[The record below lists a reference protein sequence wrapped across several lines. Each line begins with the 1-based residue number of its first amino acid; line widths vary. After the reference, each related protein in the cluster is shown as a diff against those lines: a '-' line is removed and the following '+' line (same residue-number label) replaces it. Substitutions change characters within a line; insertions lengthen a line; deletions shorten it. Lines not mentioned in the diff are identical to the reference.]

1 MRASRL
7 TTTASASSSSR
18 NTLSLASTLSSAQ
31 RRLTTLSSHASS
43 RQQAFSSH
51 PLTPLSSLPPTTV
64 RNYASFLGPA
74 GSSPEPNALQV
85 TDPLLIY
92 RAKVARGELEEDEE
106 QLRAL
111 VELRRINR
119 ILRDYTPPV
128 HLLGILHQDTQSQ
141 SSAALASAIDARLRP
156 GAKEFQPSSTSSS
169 TNGEQRIGELVKWLS
184 ESEGLAELGTPKG
197 LLITGTPG
205 TGKSMVM
212 DIFYDSLPTKYKFR
226 RHYHHLLLD
235 LYKII
240 WEEAERRRIAVS
252 QGVPRP
258 TATPEIGTGAIWTRT
273 PGAGKSASAWRRAL
287 RGMPFFRPDSLAEE
301 GEQLSYVPGPDGD
314 VVKTTLPLH
323 AAAHLFLKH
332 GHILLFDEIQLVDVA
347 SAGLLR
353 RTLEAYWRLG
363 GVVVGTSNRIPKDL
377 YASNV
382 QRGQLTQFLEIL
394 QERCPNH
401 EMRRSRDFRREPFY
415 RQEWLERNQQSQAED
430 QASASTCTCSPSQP
444 SVPAQQTSYLL
455 RNESYKFD
463 SLVSEAVANRP
474 FQPTTL
480 NVYGRKLHVPRSI
493 SATETH
499 PSVCRFT
506 FSELCDSP
514 LGPAD
519 YLTLASTYHTFIL
532 EGVPQMTLM
541 QKNQA
546 RRMITLLDA
555 VYEAGCRLI
564 VLADA
569 GPDDLFFP
577 DAEKAA
583 KHAARGPAAGPGDVR
598 PELEYYGSSGDGR
611 GDGREDV
618 VDMSTKGAPSPFL
631 TPPSGQGYPEEEQL
645 ARRKAGQR
653 VDFNTDEFMT
663 DSLIMAET
671 LSEAMQDTEEGFRPN
686 ISTYSSD
693 RPSRSASLDPT
704 SEKGVGGKEDKVG
717 FKHLAIFSGE
727 DESFSYQRAVSRLF
741 EMSHPDWMRR
751 KGWRPF
757 LSNEMEAWSGTSK
770 KAIAETV
777 GKAVVANELN
787 QAKRHLDRAA
797 TAAAAATSATN
808 ATSGLGDGS
817 GRFVDPSGDFAEE
830 ASYESSSFP
839 GRSEAQTKLEKEIE
853 MFAAR
858 EVQLAQE
865 RKEKEDKK
873 KGYEA
878 PDFSPGPIGKKR
890 NRDQG
895 PPVLSE
901 AHVWG
906 VREDWGK
913 KAGAWGKGSSI
924 FSQQS
929 QQESSSS
936 SYSPNGSASHRP
948 TTKTSF
954 HTGGSGGSG
963 KRSFSTSS
971 IPLARVAAL
980 DHYSTLQLPR
990 SATQAQI
997 KSQFYKL
1004 SKELHPDVNPSDD
1017 AKKRFQEVSEAYAT
1031 LGHPAQRK
1039 TYDRQS
1045 SSSRGGG
1052 GGGYGDNVGFGLGYA
1067 YNAEDNINRRARATY
1082 AWDYQR
1088 RRKAQES
1095 QQYSQTPRGG
1105 VGSAG
1110 WARQSHSSIFNEAE
1124 NGGGSAFE
1132 TLAAQQRAREAR
1144 NKARQTW
1151 TTEEKMYQSDL
1162 ANPFVRFGQVV
1173 VMLYLVWKL
1182 GTFFTVGG
1190 MTQAGKKERAQQ
1202 QR

>member
-1 MRASRL
+1 MSVSAARTHRVTVSSRL
-7 TTTASASSSSR
+7 VLSSSR
-18 NTLSLASTLSSAQ
+18 STSAPRQLSTLRPILAHRATANVLGNNRNAQSSRLRPPGPLLSGRTLAS
-31 RRLTTLSSHASS
+31 
-43 RQQAFSSH
+43 F
-51 PLTPLSSLPPTTV
+51 V
-64 RNYASFLGPA
+64 GPA
-74 GSSPEPNALQV
+74 GAAPEPNALQV

-119 ILRDYTPPV
+119 TLRDYVPPA
-128 HLLGILHQDTQSQ
+128 HLLGILNDDAQSA

-156 GAKEFQPSSTSSS
+156 GAREFQDEPTSRPSSGSRNKSES
-169 TNGEQRIGELVKWLS
+169 IGELVKWLS

-212 DIFYDSLPTKYKFR
+212 DIFYDSLPTRNKFR

-240 WEEAERRRIAVS
+240 WQEAERRRLAVS
-252 QGVPRP
+252 QGMPRP
-258 TATPEIGTGAIWTRT
+258 TATPEIGGAVWMRD
-273 PGAGKSASAWRRAL
+273 PRAQNKASAWRRAL
-287 RGMPFFRPDSLAEE
+287 RGMPFFRPDSLADD
-301 GEQLSYVPGPDGD
+301 GSEQLQYIPGPDGD

-323 AAAHLFLKH
+323 AAAHLFLNH

-363 GVVVGTSNRIPKDL
+363 GVVIGTSNRIPKDL

-401 EMRRSRDFRREPFY
+401 EMRRSRDFRRQPFY
-415 RQEWLERNQQSQAED
+415 RQEWLDRNTGDAQDIDQGAAQAE
-430 QASASTCTCSPSQP
+430 
-444 SVPAQQTSYLL
+444 VPAQTSYFL
-455 RNESYKFD
+455 R
-463 SLVSEAVANRP
+463 SEADKFSALVQDAVAGRSE
-474 FQPTTL
+474 QAATL
-480 NVYGRKLHVPRSI
+480 NVYGRKLMVPRAI
-493 SATETH
+493 AATDEL

-506 FSELCDSP
+506 FAELCDSP

-519 YLTLASTYHTFIL
+519 YLTLASTYHTFVL

-577 DAEKAA
+577 DAEGAA
-583 KHAARGPAAGPGDVR
+583 RHAARGPAAGPGDVR
-598 PELEYYGSSGDGR
+598 PELHLGAVGTH
-611 GDGREDV
+611 EDV
-618 VDMSTKGAPSPFL
+618 VDMSTKGARSPFL
-631 TPPSGQGYPEEEQL
+631 TPPPGEGYPEEEEL

-653 VDFNTDEFMT
+653 VDFSQDEFMT
-663 DSLIMAET
+663 ESLIMAET

-686 ISTYSSD
+686 ISAYSSD
-693 RPSRSASLDPT
+693 RPSRSAGNTADADVAQ
-704 SEKGVGGKEDKVG
+704 KAKDDKAG

-727 DESFSYQRAVSRLF
+727 DERFSYQRAVSRLF

-757 LSNEMEAWSGTSK
+757 LSNEMAAWAGSSRGKVAEA
-770 KAIAETV
+770 V

-787 QAKRHLDRAA
+787 EAHRHLERAESAASA
-797 TAAAAATSATN
+797 TAGLSAD
-808 ATSGLGDGS
+808 SP
-817 GRFVDPSGDFAEE
+817 RFEDPSGDFADE
-830 ASYESSSFP
+830 ASYETATFP
-839 GRSEAQTKLEKEIE
+839 GRRTAQTRLERE
-853 MFAAR
+853 MSEWTAKKQEQR
-858 EVQLAQE
+858 ESGSYA
-865 RKEKEDKK
+865 
-873 KGYEA
+873 A

-890 NRDQG
+890 GRNEG
-895 PPVLSE
+895 PPVLAE

-913 KAGAWGKGSSI
+913 KAGAWGR
-924 FSQQS
+924 
-929 QQESSSS
+929 
-936 SYSPNGSASHRP
+936 GSAVFADKESQSPEAASKNAR
-948 TTKTSF
+948 TSPRSTG
-954 HTGGSGGSG
+954 TGGGDGGG
-963 KRSFSTSS
+963 GRRGFSTSA
-971 IPLARVAAL
+971 LAHARAL
-980 DHYSTLQLPR
+980 DHYSTLQVAR
-990 SATQAQI
+990 GATQAQI
-997 KSQFYKL
+997 KAQFYKL

-1031 LGHPAQRK
+1031 LGTPANRR

-1045 SSSRGGG
+1045 SSASTAGGG
-1052 GGGYGDNVGFGLGYA
+1052 GGGYGDNVGRGYA
-1067 YNAEDNINRRARATY
+1067 WDAEDNANRRARATY

-1088 RRKAQES
+1088 RRK
-1095 QQYSQTPRGG
+1095 QQDQRTYG
-1105 VGSAG
+1105 
-1110 WARQSHSSIFNEAE
+1110 RQASMYTSEE
-1124 NGGGSAFE
+1124 GDAFE

-1144 NKARQTW
+1144 NRARQQGSEAW
-1151 TTEEKMYQSDL
+1151 SSAEKEYQSDV
-1162 ANPFVRFGQVV
+1162 ANPFMRFGQVV
-1173 VMLYLVWKL
+1173 VMLYLVWKA
-1182 GTFFTVGG
+1182 GTYFVDHPTSRKR
-1190 MTQAGKKERAQQ
+1190 TTT
-1202 QR
+1202 

>member
-1 MRASRL
+1 MQL
-7 TTTASASSSSR
+7 
-18 NTLSLASTLSSAQ
+18 LDLIIG
-31 RRLTTLSSHASS
+31 
-43 RQQAFSSH
+43 
-51 PLTPLSSLPPTTV
+51 
-64 RNYASFLGPA
+64 ASFVGPI
-74 GSSPEPNALQV
+74 GVQPESNALQV

-111 VELRRINR
+111 LQLRRINR
-119 ILRDYTPPV
+119 SLRDYIPPA
-128 HLLGILHQDTQSQ
+128 HLLGILNDDSQ
-141 SSAALASAIDARLRP
+141 SKASVALASAIDSRLRP
-156 GAKEFQPSSTSSS
+156 GAREFQDEPTSRAPSSPTK
-169 TNGEQRIGELVKWLS
+169 QQDIGELVKWLS

-240 WEEAERRRIAVS
+240 WEEAERRRLAVA
-252 QGVPRP
+252 QGMPRA

-273 PGAGKSASAWRRAL
+273 NKGSAWRRAL
-287 RGMPFFRPDSLAEE
+287 RGMPFFRPDSLADNGYPNDE
-301 GEQLSYVPGPDGD
+301 LKYVPGPDGD

-323 AAAHLFLKH
+323 AAAHLFLNH

-382 QRGQLTQFLEIL
+382 QRGALTQFLEIL

-401 EMRRSRDFRREPFY
+401 EMRRSRDFRREPHY
-415 RQEWLERNQQSQAED
+415 RQEWLDRNLADEPEQSADEAPQSKGEV
-430 QASASTCTCSPSQP
+430 TPTPG
-444 SVPAQQTSYLL
+444 QTSYFL
-455 RNESYKFD
+455 RNEADKYD
-463 SLVSEAVANRP
+463 ALVSQVTAGRTASP
-474 FQPTTL
+474 ATL
-480 NVYGRKLHVPRSI
+480 NVYGRKLVVPRSI
-493 SATETH
+493 ASTTTH

-519 YLTLASTYHTFIL
+519 YLTLASTYHTFVL

-577 DAEKAA
+577 DAESASR
-583 KHAARGPAAGPGDVR
+583 HAARGPAAGPGDVR
-598 PELEYYGSSGDGR
+598 PELQFSARRDGTT
-611 GDGREDV
+611 EDV
-618 VDMSTKGAPSPFL
+618 VDMSTKGARSPFL
-631 TPPSGQGYPEEEQL
+631 TPPHGQAYPEEEEL
-645 ARRKAGQR
+645 AARKANQR
-653 VDFNTDEFMT
+653 VDFSQDEFMT

-686 ISTYSSD
+686 ISAYSSD
-693 RPSRSASLDPT
+693 RPSTRSSGEMKSND
-704 SEKGVGGKEDKVG
+704 DKDDKIG

-727 DESFSYQRAVSRLF
+727 DERFSYQRAVSRLF
-741 EMSHPDWMRR
+741 EMSHPDWMKR

-757 LSNEMEAWSGTSK
+757 LLNEMASWAGSSKQEQDKAMAEA
-770 KAIAETV
+770 I
-777 GKAVVANELN
+777 GKAAVANELN
-787 QAKRHLDRAA
+787 EAHRHLDRAA
-797 TAAAAATSATN
+797 NAASATAN
-808 ATSGLGDGS
+808 LVSADAP

-830 ASYESSSFP
+830 ASYETASFP
-839 GRSEAQTKLEKEIE
+839 GRREAQTKLEAE
-853 MFAAR
+853 MESWATKQMQQA
-858 EVQLAQE
+858 EE
-865 RKEKEDKK
+865 RKQEPIGKKE
-873 KGYEA
+873 YQA

-901 AHVWG
+901 SHVWG

-913 KAGAWGKGSSI
+913 KAGAWGKGSAI
-924 FSQQS
+924 FARDPASAS
-929 QQESSSS
+929 VEEDESSDSASS
-936 SYSPNGSASHRP
+936 THPRRASTTTTTATATPNGTVRSSNIR
-948 TTKTSF
+948 SN
-954 HTGGSGGSG
+954 GGMGG
-963 KRSFSTSS
+963 KRGFSTSIQLS
-971 IPLARVAAL
+971 ARAL
-980 DHYSTLQLPR
+980 DHYTTLQVAR

-1004 SKELHPDVNPSDD
+1004 SKELHPDVNPSED
-1017 AKKRFQEVSEAYAT
+1017 AKRRFQEVSEAYAT
-1031 LGHPAQRK
+1031 LGTPANRK
-1039 TYDRQS
+1039 SYDGQAS
-1045 SSSRGGG
+1045 ASFCGGASY
-1052 GGGYGDNVGFGLGYA
+1052 GGYGDNVGGGGGGGFGYGYDA
-1067 YNAEDNINRRARATY
+1067 DDNANRRARATY

-1088 RRKAQES
+1088 RRKAAES
-1095 QQYSQTPRGG
+1095 QARHNATDSSSRGTTFGRQT
-1105 VGSAG
+1105 
-1110 WARQSHSSIFNEAE
+1110 HSSIVNE
-1124 NGGGSAFE
+1124 NSNNDDAFE
-1132 TLAAQQRAREAR
+1132 ILAAQQRAREVR
-1144 NKARQTW
+1144 NRARQEGSEAW
-1151 TTEEKMYQSDL
+1151 TREETAYQADV
-1162 ANPFVRFGQVV
+1162 ANPFVRF
-1173 VMLYLVWKL
+1173 
-1182 GTFFTVGG
+1182 
-1190 MTQAGKKERAQQ
+1190 ESSD
-1202 QR
+1202 

>member
-1 MRASRL
+1 MLVSATRAFRTPSAPRTTAAALPSCSYGYTTLSASQTVSLRYPRRSSLNASTHRIERASRG
-7 TTTASASSSSR
+7 
-18 NTLSLASTLSSAQ
+18 LASFTG
-31 RRLTTLSSHASS
+31 AS
-43 RQQAFSSH
+43 
-51 PLTPLSSLPPTTV
+51 PTH
-64 RNYASFLGPA
+64 S
-74 GSSPEPNALQV
+74 EPNALQV

-111 VELRRINR
+111 IELRRINR
-119 ILRDYTPPV
+119 TLRDYVPPA
-128 HLLGILHQDTQSQ
+128 HLLGILHDDSQ
-141 SSAALASAIDARLRP
+141 SSSSSALASAIDARLRP
-156 GAKEFQPSSTSSS
+156 GAKEFQEEPSSRK
-169 TNGEQRIGELVKWLS
+169 GENIGELVRWLS

-240 WEEAERRRIAVS
+240 WQEAERRRLAVR
-252 QGVPRP
+252 QGTPRS
-258 TATPEIGTGAIWTRT
+258 TATPEIGTGAVWTRENR
-273 PGAGKSASAWRRAL
+273 SSSWRRAL
-287 RGMPFFRPDSLAEE
+287 RGMPFFRPDSLADDPNEKL
-301 GEQLSYVPGPDGD
+301 QYIPGPDGD

-323 AAAHLFLKH
+323 AAAHLFLNH

-401 EMRRSRDFRREPFY
+401 EMRKSRDFRRQPFY
-415 RQEWLERNQQSQAED
+415 RQEWLARNEEAED
-430 QASASTCTCSPSQP
+430 SVENTQDSGSEPAGEVSTAP
-444 SVPAQQTSYLL
+444 QTSYFL
-455 RNESYKFD
+455 RSEAEKYD
-463 SLVSEAVANRP
+463 RLVSEVIAGRASS
-474 FQPTTL
+474 PTTL

-493 SATETH
+493 PSTSTS

-532 EGVPQMTLM
+532 EGVPQLTLM

-555 VYEAGCRLI
+555 VYEAGCRLV

-569 GPDDLFFP
+569 APDDLFFP
-577 DAEKAA
+577 DAEGAA
-583 KHAARGPAAGPGDVR
+583 QHAARGPAAGPGDVR
-598 PELEYYGSSGDGR
+598 PELQYKGDAM
-611 GDGREDV
+611 EDV
-618 VDMSTKGAPSPFL
+618 VDMSTKGGRSPFL
-631 TPPSGQGYPEEEQL
+631 TPPPGQGYPEEDEI
-645 ARRKAGQR
+645 ARRKANQR
-653 VDFNTDEFMT
+653 VDFNRDEFMT
-663 DSLIMAET
+663 ESLIMAET

-686 ISTYSSD
+686 ISAYSSD
-693 RPSRSASLDPT
+693 KPSTRSTVESKKD
-704 SEKGVGGKEDKVG
+704 DKIG

-727 DESFSYQRAVSRLF
+727 DERFSYQRAVSRLF
-741 EMSHPDWMRR
+741 EMSHPDWMKR

-757 LSNEMEAWSGTSK
+757 LSNEMDSWAGTSTK
-770 KAIAETV
+770 EEAV
-777 GKAVVANELN
+777 GKAIVANELN
-787 QAKRHLDRAA
+787 EAQRHMDRAA
-797 TAAAAATSATN
+797 SAAASVSVSAD
-808 ATSGLGDGS
+808 SP
-817 GRFVDPSGDFAEE
+817 RFVDPSGDFAEE
-830 ASYESSSFP
+830 ASYETASFP
-839 GRSEAQTKLEKEIE
+839 GRRDAQTKLEQE
-853 MFAAR
+853 MEEWTAR
-858 EVQLAQE
+858 KLQQQQKQE
-865 RKEKEDKK
+865 QSQGGKK
-873 KGYEA
+873 YEA

-901 AHVWG
+901 AHIWG

-913 KAGAWGKGSSI
+913 KAGAWGKGSAI
-924 FSQQS
+924 FAQD
-929 QQESSSS
+929 E
-936 SYSPNGSASHRP
+936 PAEGSHPARSTRRP
-948 TTKTSF
+948 TSSPTHPSPSNT
-954 HTGGSGGSG
+954 GSGS

-971 IPLARVAAL
+971 HLSARTI
-980 DHYSTLQLPR
+980 DFYSTLQVPR

-1004 SKELHPDVNPSDD
+1004 SKELHPDVNPSED
-1017 AKKRFQEVSEAYAT
+1017 AKKRFQQVSEAYAT
-1031 LGHPAQRK
+1031 LSHPKDRK
-1039 TYDRQS
+1039 AYDRQS
-1045 SSSRGGG
+1045 SSASSSSSSSNYS
-1052 GGGYGDNVGFGLGYA
+1052 GYGDNVGGGGGYY
-1067 YNAEDNINRRARATY
+1067 YNSEDNINRRARATY

-1095 QQYSQTPRGG
+1095 ASFGRQT
-1105 VGSAG
+1105 
-1110 WARQSHSSIFNEAE
+1110 HSSVFNDSMT
-1124 NGGGSAFE
+1124 GGGGDAFE

-1144 NKARQTW
+1144 NRARQTGSAAS
-1151 TTEEKMYQSDL
+1151 TMQEREYQSDV
-1162 ANPFVRFGQVV
+1162 ANPLVRFGQVV
-1173 VMLYLVWKL
+1173 VMLYMVYKA
-1182 GTFFTVGG
+1182 GTFFVGQG
-1190 MTQAGKKERAQQ
+1190 GEGRGRRADG
-1202 QR
+1202 RRV

>member
-1 MRASRL
+1 MLVSAARTIRSSCTARSIL
-7 TTTASASSSSR
+7 TAPA
-18 NTLSLASTLSSAQ
+18 LPSAQ
-31 RRLTTLSSHASS
+31 RRLVTLPSPAHHPYQTRSTPIGSRPRATSRNLPSIPSCNLASFVGPSSH
-43 RQQAFSSH
+43 
-51 PLTPLSSLPPTTV
+51 T
-64 RNYASFLGPA
+64 
-74 GSSPEPNALQV
+74 PEPNALQV

-119 ILRDYTPPV
+119 TLRDYVPPA
-128 HLLGILHQDTQSQ
+128 HLLGILNDDSQSA
-141 SSAALASAIDARLRP
+141 SSAALASAINSRLRP
-156 GAKEFQPSSTSSS
+156 GAKEFQDEPTSRAPSSAKKSDQT
-169 TNGEQRIGELVKWLS
+169 IGELVKWLS

-240 WEEAERRRIAVS
+240 WEEAERRRLAVS
-252 QGVPRP
+252 QGMPRP
-258 TATPEIGTGAIWTRT
+258 TATPEIGTGAIWTR
-273 PGAGKSASAWRRAL
+273 ANKASAWKRAL
-287 RGMPFFRPDSLAEE
+287 RGMPFFRPDSLADDPN
-301 GEQLSYVPGPDGD
+301 EQLQYVPGPDGD

-323 AAAHLFLKH
+323 AAAHLFLNH

-363 GVVVGTSNRIPKDL
+363 GVVIGTSNRIPKDL

-415 RQEWLERNQQSQAED
+415 RQEWLERNQSTEGKQED
-430 QASASTCTCSPSQP
+430 GNTD
-444 SVPAQQTSYLL
+444 AQTGQVSREQGQTSYFL
-455 RNESYKFD
+455 R
-463 SLVSEAVANRP
+463 SEADKFTHLVDDAVGGRSAV
-474 FQPTTL
+474 PTTL
-480 NVYGRKLHVPRSI
+480 NVYGRKLHVPRSVA
-493 SATETH
+493 ATETH

-577 DAEKAA
+577 DAEGAA
-583 KHAARGPAAGPGDVR
+583 RHAARGPAAGPGDVR
-598 PELEYYGSSGDGR
+598 PELHYTRSAGGSM
-611 GDGREDV
+611 EDV
-618 VDMSTKGAPSPFL
+618 VDMSTKGGRSPFL
-631 TPPSGQGYPEEEQL
+631 TPPPGQAYPEEEEL

-653 VDFNTDEFMT
+653 VDFSQDEFMT
-663 DSLIMAET
+663 ESLIMAET

-686 ISTYSSD
+686 ISAYSSD
-693 RPSRSASLDPT
+693 RPSRSPETAKKD
-704 SEKGVGGKEDKVG
+704 DKVG

-727 DESFSYQRAVSRLF
+727 DERFSYQRAVSRLF

-757 LSNEMEAWSGTSK
+757 LSNEMAAWAGTSK
-770 KAIAETV
+770 ERAVAEAV

-787 QAKRHLDRAA
+787 EAHRHLDRAA
-797 TAAAAATSATN
+797 NAASTTAQMASAD
-808 ATSGLGDGS
+808 SPS
-817 GRFVDPSGDFAEE
+817 RFVDPSGDFAEE
-830 ASYESSSFP
+830 ASYETASFP
-839 GRSEAQTKLEKEIE
+839 GRRTAQTKLERQMEE
-853 MFAAR
+853 WAAR
-858 EVQLAQE
+858 QLHQQE
-865 RKEKEDKK
+865 EQKAAEEAKRRKA
-873 KGYEA
+873 YEA

-890 NRDQG
+890 NRDEG

-913 KAGAWGKGSSI
+913 KAGAWGKGSAV
-924 FSQQS
+924 FSQDPGNDAAAS
-929 QQESSSS
+929 PSSAH
-936 SYSPNGSASHRP
+936 PRRP
-948 TTKTSF
+948 TASKPGSS
-954 HTGGSGGSG
+954 GSGG
-963 KRSFSTSS
+963 KRSFSTTSRAF
-971 IPLARVAAL
+971 ARVAAL
-980 DHYSTLQLPR
+980 DHYSTLQVPR
-990 SATQAQI
+990 GATQAQI

-1004 SKELHPDVNPSDD
+1004 SKELHPDVNPSED

-1031 LGHPAQRK
+1031 LGTPANRK
-1039 TYDRQS
+1039 SYDRQS
-1045 SSSRGGG
+1045 SASSSSGNYS
-1052 GGGYGDNVGFGLGYA
+1052 GYGDNVGPGGYH
-1067 YNAEDNINRRARATY
+1067 YNAEDNVNRRARATY

-1088 RRKAQES
+1088 RRRAADSQSAQ
-1095 QQYSQTPRGG
+1095 QGPGFGRQT
-1105 VGSAG
+1105 
-1110 WARQSHSSIFNEAE
+1110 HSSIFNDTSS
-1124 NGGGSAFE
+1124 NDAFE

-1144 NKARQTW
+1144 NRARQMGSDAATM
-1151 TTEEKMYQSDL
+1151 EEKAYQADV
-1162 ANPFVRFGQVV
+1162 ANPLIRFGQVMVLMYV
-1173 VMLYLVWKL
+1173 VYKA
-1182 GTFFTVGG
+1182 GTFFVGAQSNNSNSG
-1190 MTQAGKKERAQQ
+1190 RAN
-1202 QR
+1202 RRS

>member
-1 MRASRL
+1 M
-7 TTTASASSSSR
+7 
-18 NTLSLASTLSSAQ
+18 
-31 RRLTTLSSHASS
+31 
-43 RQQAFSSH
+43 
-51 PLTPLSSLPPTTV
+51 
-64 RNYASFLGPA
+64 
-74 GSSPEPNALQV
+74 
-85 TDPLLIY
+85 
-92 RAKVARGELEEDEE
+92 ARGELEEDEE

-119 ILRDYTPPV
+119 SLRDYIPPA
-128 HLLGILHQDTQSQ
+128 HLLGILNDDAQSS
-141 SSAALASAIDARLRP
+141 SSAALASAIDSRLRP
-156 GAKEFQPSSTSSS
+156 GAREFQDEPTFGANSSS
-169 TNGEQRIGELVKWLS
+169 KKSENIGELVKWLS
-184 ESEGLAELGTPKG
+184 ESEGLSELGTPKG

-240 WEEAERRRIAVS
+240 WEEAERRRIAVR
-252 QGVPRP
+252 QGMPRP
-258 TATPEIGTGAIWTRT
+258 TATPEIGTGAIWTRD
-273 PGAGKSASAWRRAL
+273 PRASNKASAWRRAL
-287 RGMPFFRPDSLAEE
+287 RGMPFFRPDSLAEDGNE
-301 GEQLSYVPGPDGD
+301 PLQYIPGPDGD

-323 AAAHLFLKH
+323 AAAHLFLNH

-363 GVVVGTSNRIPKDL
+363 GVVIGTSNRIPKDL

-415 RQEWLERNQQSQAED
+415 RQEWLERNQAEEED
-430 QASASTCTCSPSQP
+430 RAAESDGQEASYPQP
-444 SVPAQQTSYLL
+444 QTSYFL
-455 RNESYKFD
+455 RSEADKFN
-463 SLVSEAVANRP
+463 SLVDEAVGGRSA
-474 FQPTTL
+474 QPTTL
-480 NVYGRKLHVPRSI
+480 NVYGRKLLVPRSI
-493 SATETH
+493 AATEEL
-499 PSVCRFT
+499 PAVCRFT
-506 FSELCDSP
+506 FSEICDSP

-519 YLTLASTYHTFIL
+519 YLTLASTFHTVIL

-577 DAEKAA
+577 DAEGAA
-583 KHAARGPAAGPGDVR
+583 RHAAQGPAAGPGDVR
-598 PELEYYGSSGDGR
+598 PELQYINRGSQNTM
-611 GDGREDV
+611 EDV
-618 VDMSTKGAPSPFL
+618 VDMSTKGGRSPFL
-631 TPPSGQGYPEEEQL
+631 TPPPGQGYPEEEEL

-653 VDFNTDEFMT
+653 VDFSQDEFMT
-663 DSLIMAET
+663 ESLIMAET

-686 ISTYSSD
+686 ISAYSSD
-693 RPSRSASLDPT
+693 RPSRSADVTESKSKD
-704 SEKGVGGKEDKVG
+704 DKVG

-727 DESFSYQRAVSRLF
+727 DERFSYQRAVSRLF
-741 EMSHPDWMRR
+741 EMSHPDWMKR

-757 LSNEMEAWSGTSK
+757 LSNEMEAWAGTSK
-770 KAIAETV
+770 QQQEKAVAEAV

-787 QAKRHLDRAA
+787 EAHRHLDRAA
-797 TAAAAATSATN
+797 SAASAT
-808 ATSGLGDGS
+808 AQMSMSADS
-817 GRFVDPSGDFAEE
+817 PSRFVDPSGDFAEE
-830 ASYESSSFP
+830 ASYETSSFP
-839 GRSEAQTKLEKEIE
+839 GRRSEQTKLEKEME
-853 MFAAR
+853 DWAGQRLQQQSA
-858 EVQLAQE
+858 EAQ
-865 RKEKEDKK
+865 KK
-873 KGYEA
+873 KAYEA

-913 KAGAWGKGSSI
+913 KAGAWGKGSAIFNQDPSAELDDETKLASI
-924 FSQQS
+924 RTK
-929 QQESSSS
+929 
-936 SYSPNGSASHRP
+936 PRP
-948 TTKTSF
+948 TAPGPSN
-954 HTGGSGGSG
+954 G
-963 KRSFSTSS
+963 KGVGRRSFSTS
-971 IPLARVAAL
+971 ARSPARAAAL
-980 DHYSTLQLPR
+980 DFYSTLQVPR
-990 SATQAQI
+990 GATQAQI

-1004 SKELHPDVNPSDD
+1004 SKELHPDVNPSED

-1031 LGHPAQRK
+1031 LGTPANRR

-1045 SSSRGGG
+1045 APSSGGQY
-1052 GGGYGDNVGFGLGYA
+1052 GGGYGDNVGRGFGYA
-1067 YNAEDNINRRARATY
+1067 YNAEDNANRRARATY

-1095 QQYSQTPRGG
+1095 TSQQAE
-1105 VGSAG
+1105 AG
-1110 WARQSHSSIFNEAE
+1110 RQSHSSIFKESE
-1124 NGGGSAFE
+1124 SGSDAFE

-1144 NKARQTW
+1144 NRARQTGSAAW
-1151 TTEEKMYQSDL
+1151 SETERAYQSDV

-1173 VMLYLVWKL
+1173 VMLYLVYKA
-1182 GTFFTVGG
+1182 GTFFVGPNATG
-1190 MTQAGKKERAQQ
+1190 GSNGRAN
-1202 QR
+1202 RRS